1 MSLRLAGAPALAEI
15 APGGERE
22 AGVPRRFA
30 FPAAD
35 SAWPRF
41 SGGQRRKTHV
51 GRTSGWPGTWFPY
64 IGICGDNRC
73 GIDRTRTMPLNAALR
88 AELLELVP
96 YGLLATRP
104 WLMERGIARH
114 AVDNLVKSGQ
124 LIPLRA
130 GVYVRPGSRLVWQG
144 IVCSLQRMGGGNAR
158 LPELAEADASLF
170 LQEVAGQTALS
181 GRLRH

>member
-1 MSLRLAGAPALAEI
+1 
-15 APGGERE
+15 
-22 AGVPRRFA
+22 
-30 FPAAD
+30 
-35 SAWPRF
+35 
-41 SGGQRRKTHV
+41 
-51 GRTSGWPGTWFPY
+51 
-64 IGICGDNRC
+64 
-73 GIDRTRTMPLNAALR
+73 MPLNAALR
-88 AELLELVP
+88 TELLELVP